1 MPSSLSPAAIFAR
14 LGLPD
19 SPVLFDVRESAD
31 FSARPRL
38 IPGALRGEPE
48 RVGEWARTLP
58 RTRAVVAYCK
68 HGGKVSSAVADALN
82 TMGFPAFILE
92 GGVEAWIAAGGP
104 TVKARTDLNAPGGSR
119 WVTRERPKIDR
130 LACPW
135 LVRRFIDPRASFFY
149 TPAHQ
154 VRVESQALHAEPY
167 DIADVTFSHRGARC
181 SFDAF
186 LDEFDLHDPVI
197 DQVADIV
204 RAADTGELGQSR
216 EAPGLLA
223 ISLGLSANVRDDIV
237 LLEQAMSVY
246 DALYAWCKTAR
257 NETHS
262 WPQKLA
268 TQ

>member
-1 MPSSLSPAAIFAR
+1 MPSSLSCTAIFDR

-19 SPVLFDVRESAD
+19 SPIVFDVREAAD
-31 FSARPRL
+31 YAARPRL
-38 IPGALRGEPE
+38 IPGALRADPD
-48 RVGEWARTLP
+48 RVAEWARTLP
-58 RTRAVVAYCK
+58 RTRAVVAYCA
-68 HGGKVSSAVADALN
+68 HGGKVSTLVADELTA
-82 TMGFPAFILE
+82 MGYPAFILE
-92 GGVEAWIAAGGP
+92 GGIEGWIEAGLP
-104 TVKARTDLNAPGGSR
+104 TVKARADLNAPGASR

-154 VRVESQALHAEPY
+154 VRAESQVLRAEPY
-167 DIADVTFSHRGARC
+167 DIADVTFSHRGPRC

-186 LDEFDLHDPVI
+186 LDEFDLHDPVL
-197 DQVADIV
+197 DQVANIV
-204 RAADTGELGQSR
+204 RAADTGELAQAR

-237 LLEQAMSVY
+237 LLEHAMPLY

-262 WPQKLA
+262 WPQKVA
-268 TQ
+268 TR

>member
-1 MPSSLSPAAIFAR
+1 MFAR

-19 SPVLFDVRESAD
+19 SPAIFDVREDATY
-31 FSARPRL
+31 AEQPRL
-38 IPGALRGEPE
+38 IPGALRGDPN
-48 RVGEWARTLP
+48 RLGDWSRSLP
-58 RTRAVVAYCK
+58 RTRAVVAYCA
-68 HGGKVSSAVADALN
+68 HGGTTSGRVADALN
-82 TMGFPAFILE
+82 AMGYPAFILE
-92 GGVEAWIAAGGP
+92 GGLEAWIAAGHP
-104 TVKARTDLNAPGGSR
+104 TVKARADLNSPGASR

-154 VRVESQALHAEPY
+154 VRAESQALHAEPY

-197 DQVADIV
+197 DQVASIV
-204 RAADTGELGQSR
+204 RAADTGELAQAR

-237 LLEQAMSVY
+237 LLEQAMPLY

>member
-1 MPSSLSPAAIFAR
+1 MPSSHSAAAIFAR

-31 FSARPRL
+31 FAARPRL
-38 IPGALRGEPE
+38 IPGALRGDPDH
-48 RVGEWARTLP
+48 VGEWARTLP
-58 RTRAVVAYCK
+58 RTRAVVAYCVR
-68 HGGKVSSAVADALN
+68 GGKVSCSVADALSA
-82 TMGFPAFILE
+82 MGYPAFILE
-92 GGVEAWIAAGGP
+92 GGLDAWLAAGKP
-104 TVKARTDLNAPGGSR
+104 TVKARADLNAPGASR

-154 VRVESQALHAEPY
+154 VRAESQALRAEPY
-167 DIADVTFSHRGARC
+167 DIADVTFSHRGTRC

-197 DQVADIV
+197 DEVADIV
-204 RAADTGELGQSR
+204 RAADTGELSQSR

-237 LLEQAMSVY
+237 LLEQAMSIY

-257 NETHS
+257 NEAHS
-262 WPQKLA
+262 WPQKVA
-268 TQ
+268 T